1 MSRVEIDHKERRN
14 HERHPFDEITSL
26 TVVTEGGAYPCVV
39 ENLSFGGI
47 KLRFEGPVP
56 EVDELNLEHPRA
68 GTFVG
73 RCVWQH
79 GSLMGVQFDL
89 PDRDIERA
97 LQCVA
102 LMVTPD
108 RTLPGARNAASAR
121 SGVITGKVA

>member
-1 MSRVEIDHKERRN
+1 MSSAKAEQSERRN

-47 KLRFEGPVP
+47 KLCFEGPVP

-73 RCVWQH
+73 RCVWQR
-79 GSLMGVQFDL
+79 GSHMGVQFDL

-108 RTLPGARNAASAR
+108 RTLPGKRPAAAR
-121 SGVITGKVA
+121 SGLITGKVA